1 MELIKADLH
10 NHLRTFTHAKEGDF
24 DLAVDLAYKRLGL
37 GGILG
42 LVNFVETRYELYSQ
56 QKSKYG
62 RRVLGN
68 AVYVPEKDILI
79 VKGQEIATKQGHLL
93 VLGLRE
99 RKHLHSGR
107 TLEDSLKEAKD
118 NNGII
123 IADHPFYKEGVGNYL
138 TGKLLEQIDAL
149 ELNGEA
155 SWIPGITPINANLK
169 AINYFL
175 DIKDDFDIGIIANS
189 DGHSFFELG
198 KSFTY
203 FPQPD
208 LKNSET
214 LVSSLRRG
222 IRNAKL
228 EDTHSV
234 KSLLG
239 TYLHVGLLA
248 PLIIGSK
255 LGLIKITNPGD

>member
-1 MELIKADLH
+1 MALIKADLH

-42 LVNFVETRYELYSQ
+42 LVNFADTRYELYSQ
-56 QKSKYG
+56 QSSRYG

-68 AVYVPEKDILI
+68 AIYIPEKDILV

-93 VLGLRE
+93 ILGLME
-99 RKHLHSGR
+99 NKHLKSGR

-138 TGKLLEQIDAL
+138 YGRLFEQIDGI

-155 SWIPGITPINANLK
+155 VWIPGLTPINASLS
-169 AINYFL
+169 AILFYTK
-175 DIKDDFDIGIIANS
+175 IKDDFDIGIIANS
-189 DGHSFFELG
+189 DSHSFFELG

-203 FPQPD
+203 LPSLD
-208 LKNSET
+208 IKNSET
-214 LVSSLRRG
+214 LVSSLRQG
-222 IRNAKL
+222 IRNSKL
-228 EDTHSV
+228 KDTHSV
-234 KSLLG
+234 KSPIG

-248 PLIIGSK
+248 PLIIGAK
-255 LGLIKITNPGD
+255 LGLIKLTNPGD